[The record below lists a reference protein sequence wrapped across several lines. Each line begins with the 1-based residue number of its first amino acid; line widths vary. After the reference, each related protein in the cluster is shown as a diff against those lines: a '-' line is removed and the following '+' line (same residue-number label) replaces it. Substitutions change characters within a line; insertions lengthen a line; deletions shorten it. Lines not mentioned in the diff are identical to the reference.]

1 MRITINYDFTQKAVM
16 GNKEVFVLPDGVTL
30 GEFLDIVDKQ
40 IVKMCKE
47 RSVSDSD
54 LKILN
59 GTELNGC
66 MLMVNRKAPEN
77 IMTDTLNDGDV
88 IDLVYGFCGG

>member
-1 MRITINYDFTQKAVM
+1 MKITINYDFTQKAVM
-16 GNKEVFVLPDGVTL
+16 GNNEVFVMPDGRTL
-30 GEFLDIVDKQ
+30 GEFLAIVDKQ
-40 IVKMCKE
+40 IVKVCKQH
-47 RSVSDSD
+47 SIPDD
-54 LKILN
+54 KLKILN

-77 IMTDTLNDGDV
+77 IMTDRLNDGDI

>member
-16 GNKEVFVLPDGVTL
+16 GNKEVFVVPDRTML
-30 GEFLDIVDKQ
+30 GEFLIIVDKQ
-40 IVKMCKE
+40 IAEMCE
-47 RSVSDSD
+47 DRSVPDD
-54 LKILN
+54 ELKILN

-66 MLMVNRKAPEN
+66 MLMVNRKAPEKL
-77 IMTDTLNDGDV
+77 MADTLNDGDV

>member
-1 MRITINYDFTQKAVM
+1 MRITINYDFTQKTVM
-16 GNKEVFVLPDGVTL
+16 GKKEVFVLPDGATL
-30 GEFLDIVDKQ
+30 GEFLGIVDKQ
-40 IVKMCKE
+40 ITGMCKE
-47 RSVSDSD
+47 HSVPDDD

-66 MLMVNRKAPEN
+66 MLMLNRKAPEN
-77 IMTDTLNDGDV
+77 IMADTLNDGDV